1 MTARSETGDNRPDIG
16 RTRTSLA
23 IWFAMIG
30 GPFAG
35 LLNVMIDY
43 PTVDR
48 ACVNDSSVI
57 LHVLTLLFLAVAI
70 AAGVTAWSIR
80 ERIGDRPSAAGDPLA
95 RARFMTT
102 VGLLTA
108 SVSVFGILL
117 QWIPIFFLGACHGT

>member
-1 MTARSETGDNRPDIG
+1 MTARSDPSDNRPDVA
-16 RTRTSLA
+16 RTGASLA
-23 IWFAMIG
+23 MWFGMLG

-35 LLNVMIDY
+35 LLNVMINY

-70 AAGVTAWSIR
+70 AAGLTAWSIR
-80 ERIGDRPSAAGDPLA
+80 VRIGDRPSAAGDPLS